1 MDPIPPAVFLEA
13 YPPSIAAI
21 GRRLRDAVLEAFPDA
36 VERVRPGWRLIG
48 FDAPIGRR
56 TAYFAWI
63 MPEREHI
70 HLGFV
75 HGALMAD
82 PERSLD
88 GAGITKQARWV
99 TFEPG
104 RRGRRRRARAVDP
117 RCRAGWPRSP
127 RGERAIALMAA
138 ADPD

>member
-82 PERSLD
+82 PQRSLD

-99 TFEPG
+99 TFVPG
-104 RRGRRRRARAVDP
+104 DEVDAAALAPWIRDAARVAML
-117 RCRAGWPRSP
+117 P

>member
-13 YPPSIAAI
+13 FPPSIAAI
-21 GRRLRDAVLEAFPDA
+21 GQRLRDAVVDA
-36 VERVRPGWRLIG
+36 VPEATERVRPGWRVIG
-48 FDAPIGRR
+48 FDAPSGRR

-75 HGALMAD
+75 HGALMGVRD
-82 PERSLD
+82 RRLE

-99 TFEPG
+99 TFVPG
-104 RRGRRRRARAVDP
+104 DEVDAAALAPWVRDAARVATL
-117 RCRAGWPRSP
+117 S

-138 ADPD
+138 AERG